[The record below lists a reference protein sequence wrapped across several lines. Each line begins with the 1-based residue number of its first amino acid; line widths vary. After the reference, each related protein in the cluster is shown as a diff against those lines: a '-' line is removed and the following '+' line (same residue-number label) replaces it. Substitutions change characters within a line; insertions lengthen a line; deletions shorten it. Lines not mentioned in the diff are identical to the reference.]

1 MSTRH
6 DRESIYRTLHA
17 EILDGTLGPGTPLRE
32 VALAERFEVSRTP
45 VRDALSRL
53 EQAGLL
59 TRAQRG
65 LEVQSV
71 DPQTIMQ
78 VYDARVLLEEQI
90 AGDAAL
96 NRTMKDVLRLEAL
109 LERDRS
115 LSERDDATLIR
126 ANLEFHSAV
135 WEASRNPVLQDLLA
149 QLSRHLVHAP
159 HSTLTVDGRWDE
171 ALAEHARLVEAISQR
186 DEEAARA
193 AARGHFETARGIR
206 LDLLRAAALEETT
219 SADEDR

>member
-1 MSTRH
+1 MSPHH
-6 DRESIYRTLHA
+6 DRESIFRALHA

-78 VYDARVLLEEQI
+78 VYEARILLEEQI

-109 LERDRS
+109 VERDRG
-115 LSERDDATLIR
+115 LQERDDPTLIR
-126 ANLEFHSAV
+126 ANLEFHRAV

-149 QLSRHLVHAP
+149 QLSHHLVHAP
-159 HSTLTVDGRWDE
+159 HSTLTVDGRWEE
-171 ALAEHARLVEAISQR
+171 ALVEHARLVEAISRR
-186 DEEAARA
+186 DAEAARS
-193 AARGHFETARGIR
+193 AARSHFETARGIR
-206 LDLLRAAALEETT
+206 LDLLRAAALEEATDP
-219 SADEDR
+219 AEQA

>member
-1 MSTRH
+1 MSGRH
-6 DRESIYRTLHA
+6 DRESIFALLHA
-17 EILDGTLGPGTPLRE
+17 EILDGTLAPGTPLRE

-78 VYDARVLLEEQI
+78 VYDARILLEEQV

-96 NRTMKDVLRLEAL
+96 QRTVSDVLRIEAL
-109 LERDRS
+109 LERDRA
-115 LSERDDATLIR
+115 LTARDDAALIR
-126 ANLEFHSAV
+126 ANLEFHHAV
-135 WEASRNPVLQDLLA
+135 WTASHNPVLQDLLA

-159 HSTLTVDGRWDE
+159 HSTLTVEGRWE
-171 ALAEHARLVEAISQR
+171 QALEEHARLVAAISAR
-186 DEEAARA
+186 DVDAARA
-193 AARGHFETARGIR
+193 TARAHFETARAIR
-206 LDLLRAAALEETT
+206 LDLLRASAREETT
-219 SADEDR
+219 ATAAD